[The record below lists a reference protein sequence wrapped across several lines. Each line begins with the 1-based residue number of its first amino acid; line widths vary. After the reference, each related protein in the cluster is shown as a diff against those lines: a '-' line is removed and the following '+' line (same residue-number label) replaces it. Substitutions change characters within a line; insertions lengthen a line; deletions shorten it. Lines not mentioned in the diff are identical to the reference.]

1 MPCSSNV
8 RRGNDLAVDQAER
21 IADSQ
26 GVENRRLPQGPS
38 RTSGLRVVGRIFM
51 AVGTLVVSFLAYQLI
66 GTSFITDRQQSALAD
81 DLEARWSTTTEVA
94 EVADPGDAFGL
105 MQIPKIGMDVAMVEG
120 IGVEDLKKG
129 PGHYPDSA
137 MPGHLGNFVV
147 AGHRTT
153 YGAPFFDLDQLE
165 VGDQIDVID
174 GQRRQFTYIVSESKT
189 VHPAEVG
196 VLAKTDDA
204 RLTLITCTPKFSAAQ
219 RLIIV
224 AELVETPVGL
234 QTTSPLADEIDG
246 PI

>member
-1 MPCSSNV
+1 M
-8 RRGNDLAVDQAER
+8 ET
-21 IADSQ
+21 
-26 GVENRRLPQGPS
+26 RRLPQEPA

-51 AVGTLVVSFLAYQLI
+51 AVGALVVLFLVYQLI
-66 GTSFITDRQQSALAD
+66 GTNFITDRQQSALAE

-153 YGAPFFDLDQLE
+153 YGAPFIDLDQLE

-174 GQRRQFTYIVSESKT
+174 GQRRQFTYIVSESKA
-189 VHPAEVG
+189 VDPAEVG